1 MSQRPTSR
9 PLKDTRTSTEHRQAL
24 ERARGDVLGR
34 VKRLDEFTL
43 HDVEAVR
50 LILNSGSVIDW
61 HRLNLATEEQARR
74 LLINHDFDPDDPLD
88 RDYIE
93 HIKQEAIA
101 YLRRNFSF
109 AIPKPVQQM
118 PMEQLMLLASGH
130 GHRQLCACTILK
142 AVQIINHLTGRELLF
157 RLPVSD
163 RELFHLVEEKV
174 YRVVGTMLSEGFPIT
189 EFLGGRKSL
198 DSMYT
203 KLLSKPESTAAAIY
217 DKLRFRIVTRG
228 PDDLLPVLLYLT
240 EQLFPFNYVVPSES
254 VNTILDL
261 TRVIE
266 SNQQLS
272 RYSSDFQV
280 PLEASPSA
288 NRFSADT
295 YRVVNFIADMPVRI
309 PPHIMELAPP
319 GSEDLGRTVYMLC
332 EFQLLDAETEASN
345 EAGEASHEAYKARQ
359 RSAVARRLRLG
370 ARAATRPVRV
380 KPAKAAPSPKDS
392 ANHAPPLSPQPSSR
406 ANLAAAGPT
415 PSSQAAATARRR
427 VHKTRKRRR

>member
-1 MSQRPTSR
+1 
-9 PLKDTRTSTEHRQAL
+9 
-24 ERARGDVLGR
+24 
-34 VKRLDEFTL
+34 
-43 HDVEAVR
+43 EAVR

-198 DSMYT
+198 DS
-203 KLLSKPESTAAAIY
+203 
-217 DKLRFRIVTRG
+217 
-228 PDDLLPVLLYLT
+228 
-240 EQLFPFNYVVPSES
+240 
-254 VNTILDL
+254 
-261 TRVIE
+261 
-266 SNQQLS
+266 
-272 RYSSDFQV
+272 
-280 PLEASPSA
+280 
-288 NRFSADT
+288 
-295 YRVVNFIADMPVRI
+295 
-309 PPHIMELAPP
+309 
-319 GSEDLGRTVYMLC
+319 
-332 EFQLLDAETEASN
+332 
-345 EAGEASHEAYKARQ
+345 
-359 RSAVARRLRLG
+359 
-370 ARAATRPVRV
+370 
-380 KPAKAAPSPKDS
+380 
-392 ANHAPPLSPQPSSR
+392 
-406 ANLAAAGPT
+406 
-415 PSSQAAATARRR
+415 
-427 VHKTRKRRR
+427 